1 MHANDWSCK
10 GGVFITQPNEKKI
23 VGSNLFPH
31 KGISDFIDLI
41 AVVSMAMF

>member
-1 MHANDWSCK
+1 
-10 GGVFITQPNEKKI
+10 

-41 AVVSMAMF
+41 AVVSMAMFWPFLNNN